1 VPAEPAWV
9 GRARDLVAR
18 LRGEMPDASWTR
30 PESWHITLHFLGE
43 ISRAQADRFAAE
55 IAPIVEAAAGGDLET
70 SGALIFPPRGPARI
84 LAAGFADGDAAASLA
99 RVAVAAEQF
108 ADQIQNLK
116 PKLHNRFRPHVTF
129 ARLRRPWP
137 RPAVE
142 RFRDELSRW
151 RPPAW
156 RVGSCV
162 LFESRLGSGGAVHT
176 PLHSFSLATAPVE
189 AVK

>member
-9 GRARDLVAR
+9 QSARDLVAR
-18 LRGEMPDASWTR
+18 LRSEMPDASWTR
-30 PESWHITLHFLGE
+30 PESWHITLHFLGQVTRE
-43 ISRAQADRFAAE
+43 NADRFAAE
-55 IAPIVEAAAGGDLET
+55 IAPIVEARAGGALET
-70 SGALIFPPRGPARI
+70 SGALIFPPRGPARV

-99 RVAVAAEQF
+99 RVAAAAEQF
-108 ADQIQNLK
+108 AAQIQNPRSK
-116 PKLHNRFRPHVTF
+116 IQNRFRPHVTF

-176 PLHSFSLATAPVE
+176 PLHSFSLDAAPAEVL
-189 AVK
+189 K